1 MNFRSIV
8 KHIESLPALSDT
20 TQIVRALYAQGA
32 ENVDISKLV
41 KAIEADVALTAN
53 ILKMINSP
61 FYGFSKQISSI
72 SQAVT
77 LFGTQVV
84 YGLVVRYSID
94 SAIIA
99 NLRPY
104 GLSNSKFNDICHMQS
119 ALVSQWYSE
128 VNLKDAQ
135 TLAALALIMESG
147 KLVVAQ
153 EIVLSGSIKEFIN
166 GLKAAK
172 NISEYENTLFGTS
185 SYYVSGLLFEHWNL
199 DPFYVDMLKGLD
211 FEHDG
216 ASKLGYH
223 IDILDAV
230 RSAVN
235 VFNIFTDES
244 IEEGAVIVSD
254 MGLDVKRFK
263 AVCVQIKD
271 TYSKKIVK

>member
-8 KHIESLPALSDT
+8 HHIESLPPLSDT
-20 TQIVRALYAQGA
+20 TQVVRKIYQDGA

-41 KAIEADVALTAN
+41 RAIETDVALTVN

-61 FYGFSKQISSI
+61 LYGFSKQITSV

-84 YGLVVRYSID
+84 YGLVVRYSIE

-119 ALVSQWYSE
+119 ALMSQWYSK

-135 TLAALALIMESG
+135 FLAPLALVMESG

-153 EIVLSGSIKEFIN
+153 EVTQHTNIKEFIN
-166 GLKAAK
+166 GLRNAP
-172 NISEYENTLFGTS
+172 NLSEYENSLFGTS
-185 SYYVSGLLFEHWNL
+185 SYYISGLLFEHWNL
-199 DPFYVDMLKGLD
+199 DTLYVDMLKGLD

-216 ASKLGYH
+216 ALKLGYY
-223 IDILDAV
+223 IDILDIV
-230 RSAVN
+230 RTAVN
-235 VFNIFTDES
+235 VVNIFTKES
-244 IEEGAVIVSD
+244 IREASEIVAD
-254 MGLDVKRFK
+254 MGLDVEYFK
-263 AVCVQIKD
+263 SVCISIKE
-271 TYSKKIVK
+271 TYIKNDS